1 MRGRKIKKRGGKR
14 MFTTMSVQLPTHT
27 LLRLVERL
35 RSRGGSQD
43 ISEAIGSA
51 VQCWLDG
58 QSDGSDFEAAGT
70 RGYQW
75 KSLFL
80 PEGTVLRSWSYG
92 EHNYARVEG
101 DQIIHQGRSVSPNQF
116 AQSFARST
124 RNAWTDLFV
133 RRPGDKQFKLACLL
147 RRDLAG
153 EERAAV
159 PPSAPQNDPASLML
173 AALLSHSATSSN
185 IAANTPAK
193 TVAEPLSPP
202 RRDKT
207 PAPGWDL
214 PERRHFRYRL
224 EDVAFD

>member
-1 MRGRKIKKRGGKR
+1 

-92 EHNYARVEG
+92 EHNYALVEG
-101 DQIIHQGRSVSPNQF
+101 DEIIHKGEAVSPNQF
-116 AQSFARST
+116 ARSFARTT
-124 RNAWTDLFV
+124 RNAWFDLSI
-133 RRPGDKQFKLACLL
+133 RRPGEKHFKMASVL
-147 RRDLAG
+147 RRELAAQLALQQHAKPVPAP
-153 EERAAV
+153 AA
-159 PPSAPQNDPASLML
+159 PAPSAASVLPQE
-173 AALLSHSATSSN
+173 AAAQTRPGKS
-185 IAANTPAK
+185 
-193 TVAEPLSPP
+193 EF
-202 RRDKT
+202 D
-207 PAPGWDL
+207 PGWDL
-214 PERRHFRYRL
+214 PERRKFRHRA
-224 EDVAFD
+224 EDIAF